1 MQQSG
6 SPADPSSDSRECSQ
20 EIAWT
25 FGGEECVQA
34 HNKREYGVADINVVP
49 TGSASADALFKGIA
63 EDASVRLTPPVA
75 ELEA

>member
-1 MQQSG
+1 V
-6 SPADPSSDSRECSQ
+6 RLQ

-34 HNKREYGVADINVVP
+34 HNKREYGVADINVVQ

-63 EDASVRLTPPVA
+63 EDASVRPGSPRR
-75 ELEA
+75 